1 VTTNL
6 RTKQSGNADLDAVF
20 DPYVQGTHPGLTGL
34 NVGGTATDI
43 NTRFAPIVWGSAA
56 AATGFN
62 IKNTATDINTLFAA
76 FGTAHYNAPL
86 PIGGQ
91 TFKSTSSSATGNT
104 SCSTTFS
111 TTPSTWTVSGS
122 SSGGGTVPSVV
133 SGAVPSGAVSVMF
146 TMTANTVL
154 GAGSTTNLAST
165 RTMLS
170 GTLGATVAA
179 TSVPTSG
186 ENERDYTLVINYYN
200 AAGASIS
207 TTTIDLQ
214 AIATGTA

>member
-1 VTTNL
+1 V
-6 RTKQSGNADLDAVF
+6 SDAIKSKGASLASIF
-20 DPYVQGTHPGLTGL
+20 DPYVT
-34 NVGGTATDI
+34 GTAKARAAGIDDAGNDTS
-43 NTRFAPIVWGSAA
+43 NLYANIVYGSAA
-56 AATGFN
+56 AATG
-62 IKNTATDINTLFAA
+62 IESESADLNTLYAA
-76 FGTAHYNAPL
+76 FGTAHYSSPL
-86 PIGGQ
+86 PINGS
-91 TFKSTSSSATGNT
+91 TYKSTSSSATANT

-111 TTPSTWTVSGS
+111 TTPSTWAVNGS

-154 GAGSTTNLAST
+154 GAGSTTNLAPT
-165 RTMLS
+165 RTTLS